1 MHFCPYPLITRLGC
15 LGGSRRNGRAAH
27 HIVHSLHGLSSMGGF
42 HRLFLSLVS
51 LSTVPVDGSTGEGL
65 SCSQFNRFIKT
76 RINIC
81 LKLGAVGREMEGRL
95 DLSFLWMCKT

>member
-51 LSTVPVDGSTGEGL
+51 LSTVPVDVLQVRDCPALSSTGL
-65 SCSQFNRFIKT
+65 
-76 RINIC
+76 
-81 LKLGAVGREMEGRL
+81 LKQG
-95 DLSFLWMCKT
+95 